1 MVQSRSWVAAAVLAT
16 GVVVAVVAGSA
27 ILASS
32 LIEFRAMELVVQ
44 VKGLSERE
52 VAADT
57 VIWPIKFNDVDNNLT
72 TLVANVERKNEQ
84 IQAFL
89 KRQGFSQ
96 KEITVAM
103 PQIVDR
109 QAGFYDPN
117 ANQMRYTASSTVTV
131 YSTNV
136 DLVHQAMAK
145 LLELSKTGIAIAGQ
159 DYDSKA
165 EFIFSGLNELKPDMI
180 AEATRNAREVATKF
194 AADSDSKLGKIKTA
208 SQGQFSIT
216 DRDSNTPYIKKV
228 RVVATVD
235 YYLSD

>member
-1 MVQSRSWVAAAVLAT
+1 MVQSRSWVSATILAL
-16 GVVVAVVAGSA
+16 ALVAGSA
-27 ILASS
+27 ILANS
-32 LIEFRAMELVVQ
+32 LIEFRAMERVVQ
-44 VKGLSERE
+44 VKGLAERE
-52 VAADT
+52 VAADR

-89 KRQGFSQ
+89 KLQGFGQ
-96 KEITVAM
+96 NEISVAV

-109 QAGFYDPN
+109 QAGYYDPN
-117 ANQMRYTASSTVTV
+117 ANQMRYTASSIVTV
-131 YSTNV
+131 YSSNV

-165 EFIFSGLNELKPDMI
+165 EFIFSGLNELKPNMI
-180 AEATRNAREVATKF
+180 EEATRNAREVATKF
-194 AADSDSKLGKIKTA
+194 AADSQSKLGKIKTA
-208 SQGQFSIT
+208 SQGQFSIS
-216 DRDSNTPYIKKV
+216 DRDSNTLYIKKV

>member
-1 MVQSRSWVAAAVLAT
+1 MQQSRSWVAAAILAA
-16 GVVVAVVAGSA
+16 GMVAGSA
-27 ILASS
+27 ILANS
-32 LIEFRAMELVVQ
+32 LIEFRGMERVVQ

-57 VIWPIKFNDVDNNLT
+57 VIWPIKFNEVDNNLT
-72 TLVANVERKNEQ
+72 TLVANIERKNEQ

-89 KRQGFSQ
+89 KLQGFSQ
-96 KEITVAM
+96 KEISVSV

-109 QAGFYDPN
+109 QAGYYDPN

-131 YSTNV
+131 YSSNV

-145 LLELSKTGIAIAGQ
+145 LLDLSKTGIAIAGQ
-159 DYDSKA
+159 DYDSKP

-180 AEATRNAREVATKF
+180 EETTRNAREVATKF
-194 AADSDSKLGKIKTA
+194 AADSDSKLGKIKSA

>member
-32 LIEFRAMELVVQ
+32 LIEFRAMERVVQ

-89 KRQGFSQ
+89 KLQGFSQ

-194 AADSDSKLGKIKTA
+194 AADSDSKLGTIKTA
-208 SQGQFSIT
+208 SQGPF
-216 DRDSNTPYIKKV
+216 R
-228 RVVATVD
+228 
-235 YYLSD
+235 

>member
-1 MVQSRSWVAAAVLAT
+1 MQQSLSWVAAAILAA
-16 GVVVAVVAGSA
+16 GMVAGSA

-32 LIEFRAMELVVQ
+32 VIEFRAMERVVQ

-52 VAADT
+52 VAADS
-57 VIWPIKFNDVDNNLT
+57 VIWPIKFNEVDNNLT
-72 TLVANVERKNEQ
+72 TLVANLERKNEQ

-89 KRQGFSQ
+89 KLQGFSQ
-96 KEITVAM
+96 KEITIAV

-109 QAGFYDPN
+109 QAGYYDPN

-131 YSTNV
+131 YSSNV

-159 DYDSKA
+159 DYDSKP

-180 AEATRNAREVATKF
+180 EEATRNAREVATKF

>member
-1 MVQSRSWVAAAVLAT
+1 MIQSRSWVAAAVLAL
-16 GVVVAVVAGSA
+16 GIVAGSA

-32 LIEFRAMELVVQ
+32 LIQFRAMERVVQ
-44 VKGLSERE
+44 VKGLAERE

-89 KRQGFSQ
+89 KLQGFSQ
-96 KEITVAM
+96 KEISVGV

-109 QAGFYDPN
+109 QAGYYDPN
-117 ANQMRYTASSTVTV
+117 ANQMRYTASSIVTV
-131 YSTNV
+131 YSSNV

-180 AEATRNAREVATKF
+180 EEATRNAREVATKF

-208 SQGQFSIT
+208 SQGQFSIS

>member
-1 MVQSRSWVAAAVLAT
+1 MVQSRSWVAATVIAL
-16 GVVVAVVAGSA
+16 GMVAGSA
-27 ILASS
+27 ILANS
-32 LIEFRAMELVVQ
+32 LIEFRAMERVVQ

-57 VIWPIKFNDVDNNLT
+57 VIWPIKFNDVDNNMT

-89 KRQGFSQ
+89 KLQGFSQ
-96 KEITVAM
+96 KEISVAV

-109 QAGFYDPN
+109 QAGYYDPN

-131 YSTNV
+131 YSSNV

-159 DYDSKA
+159 DYDSKP

>member
-1 MVQSRSWVAAAVLAT
+1 MQQSLSWVAAAILAA
-16 GVVVAVVAGSA
+16 GMVAGSA

-32 LIEFRAMELVVQ
+32 VIEFRAMERVVQ

-52 VAADT
+52 VAADS
-57 VIWPIKFNDVDNNLT
+57 VIWPIKFNEVDNNLT
-72 TLVANVERKNEQ
+72 SLVANLERKNEQ

-89 KRQGFSQ
+89 KLQGFSQ
-96 KEITVAM
+96 KEITIAV

-109 QAGFYDPN
+109 QAGYYDPN
-117 ANQMRYTASSTVTV
+117 ANQMRYTATSTVTV
-131 YSTNV
+131 YSSNV

-159 DYDSKA
+159 DYDSKP

-180 AEATRNAREVATKF
+180 EEATRNAREVATKF

>member
-1 MVQSRSWVAAAVLAT
+1 MQTSRSWPAATILALGLIAGSAVLAK
-16 GVVVAVVAGSA
+16 G
-27 ILASS
+27 
-32 LIEFRAMELVVQ
+32 LIDFRAMERVVQ

-52 VAADT
+52 VAADS
-57 VIWPIKFNDVDNNLT
+57 VIWPIKFNEVDNNLT

-89 KRQGFSQ
+89 KLQGFSQ
-96 KEITVAM
+96 KEITLSV

-109 QAGFYDPN
+109 QASFYDPN

-131 YSTNV
+131 YSSNV

-159 DYDSKA
+159 DYDTKA

-180 AEATRNAREVATKF
+180 EEATRNAREVATKF
-194 AADSDSKLGKIKTA
+194 AADSDSQLGKIKSA

>member
-1 MVQSRSWVAAAVLAT
+1 M
-16 GVVVAVVAGSA
+16 
-27 ILASS
+27 
-32 LIEFRAMELVVQ
+32 
-44 VKGLSERE
+44 
-52 VAADT
+52 
-57 VIWPIKFNDVDNNLT
+57 
-72 TLVANVERKNEQ
+72 VANLERKNEQ

-89 KRQGFSQ
+89 KLQGFSQ
-96 KEITVAM
+96 KEITIAV

-109 QAGFYDPN
+109 QAGYYDPN

-131 YSTNV
+131 YSSNV

-159 DYDSKA
+159 DYDSKP

-180 AEATRNAREVATKF
+180 EEATRNAREVATKF

>member
-1 MVQSRSWVAAAVLAT
+1 MQQSHSWIAAAVLAV
-16 GVVVAVVAGSA
+16 GIAAGCS
-27 ILASS
+27 ILANG
-32 LIEFRAMELVVQ
+32 LIEFRAMERVVQ

-52 VAADT
+52 VAADS
-57 VIWPIKFNDVDNNLT
+57 VIWPIKFNEVENNLT

-89 KRQGFSQ
+89 KLQGFSQ

-109 QAGFYDPN
+109 QAGYYDPN

-131 YSTNV
+131 YSGNV

-159 DYDSKA
+159 DYDSKP
-165 EFIFSGLNELKPDMI
+165 EFIFSGLNEIKPDMI
-180 AEATRNAREVATKF
+180 EEATRNAREVATKF
-194 AADSDSKLGKIKTA
+194 AADSASKLGKIKTA
-208 SQGQFSIT
+208 SQGQFSIS

>member
-1 MVQSRSWVAAAVLAT
+1 MVQSRSWVAATVIAL
-16 GVVVAVVAGSA
+16 GMVAGSA
-27 ILASS
+27 ILANS
-32 LIEFRAMELVVQ
+32 LIEFRAMERVVQ

-89 KRQGFSQ
+89 KLQGFSQ
-96 KEITVAM
+96 KEISVAV

-109 QAGFYDPN
+109 QAGYYDPN

-131 YSTNV
+131 YSSNV

-159 DYDSKA
+159 DYDSKP

>member
-1 MVQSRSWVAAAVLAT
+1 MQQSRLWLAAAILAT
-16 GVVVAVVAGSA
+16 GMVAGSV
-27 ILASS
+27 ILANS
-32 LIEFRAMELVVQ
+32 LIKFRAMERVVQ

-57 VIWPIKFNDVDNNLT
+57 VIWPIKFNEVDNNLT
-72 TLVANVERKNEQ
+72 TLVANLERKNEQ

-89 KRQGFSQ
+89 KLQGFSQ
-96 KEITVAM
+96 KEITVAV

-117 ANQMRYTASSTVTV
+117 ANQLRYTASSTVTV
-131 YSTNV
+131 YSSNV

-159 DYDSKA
+159 DYDSKP

-180 AEATRNAREVATKF
+180 EEATRNAREVATKF
-194 AADSDSKLGKIKTA
+194 AADSDSKLGKIKMA

>member
-1 MVQSRSWVAAAVLAT
+1 MQQSLSWVAAAILAA
-16 GVVVAVVAGSA
+16 GMVAGSA

-32 LIEFRAMELVVQ
+32 VIEFRAMERVVQ

-52 VAADT
+52 VAADS

-72 TLVANVERKNEQ
+72 TLVANLERKNEQ

-89 KRQGFSQ
+89 KLQGFSQ
-96 KEITVAM
+96 KEITIAV

-109 QAGFYDPN
+109 QAGYYDPN
-117 ANQMRYTASSTVTV
+117 ANQMRYTATSTVTV
-131 YSTNV
+131 YSSNV

-159 DYDSKA
+159 DYDSKP

-180 AEATRNAREVATKF
+180 EEATRNAREVATKF

>member
-1 MVQSRSWVAAAVLAT
+1 MVQSRSWVAAAVLAA
-16 GVVVAVVAGSA
+16 GMVAGSA

-32 LIEFRAMELVVQ
+32 LIEFRAMERVVQ

-89 KRQGFSQ
+89 KLQGFSQ
-96 KEITVAM
+96 KEITVAV

-109 QAGFYDPN
+109 QAGYYDPN

-131 YSTNV
+131 YSSNV

-159 DYDSKA
+159 DYDSKP

>member
-1 MVQSRSWVAAAVLAT
+1 MQQSLSWVAAAILAA
-16 GVVVAVVAGSA
+16 GMVAGSA

-32 LIEFRAMELVVQ
+32 VIEFRAMERVVQ

-52 VAADT
+52 VAADS

-72 TLVANVERKNEQ
+72 TLVANLERKNEQ

-89 KRQGFSQ
+89 KLQGFSQ
-96 KEITVAM
+96 KEITIAV

-109 QAGFYDPN
+109 QAGYYDPN

-131 YSTNV
+131 YSSNV

-159 DYDSKA
+159 DYDSKP

-180 AEATRNAREVATKF
+180 EEATRNAREVATKF

>member
-1 MVQSRSWVAAAVLAT
+1 MQQSRLWVAAAVLAT
-16 GVVVAVVAGSA
+16 GMVAGSA
-27 ILASS
+27 ILANS
-32 LIEFRAMELVVQ
+32 LIEFRTMERVVQ
-44 VKGLSERE
+44 VKGLSERD

-57 VIWPIKFNDVDNNLT
+57 VIWPIKFNDVDNNLP

-89 KRQGFSQ
+89 KLQGFSQ
-96 KEITVAM
+96 KEITVAV

-109 QAGFYDPN
+109 QAGYYDPN

-131 YSTNV
+131 YSSNV

-159 DYDSKA
+159 DYDSKP

-180 AEATRNAREVATKF
+180 EEATRNAREVATKF
-194 AADSDSKLGKIKTA
+194 AADSQSKLGKIKTA

>member
-1 MVQSRSWVAAAVLAT
+1 MQQSRSWVAAAILAA
-16 GVVVAVVAGSA
+16 GMVAGSA
-27 ILASS
+27 ILANS
-32 LIEFRAMELVVQ
+32 LIEFRGMERVVQ

-57 VIWPIKFNDVDNNLT
+57 VIWPIKFNEVDNNLT
-72 TLVANVERKNEQ
+72 TLVANIERKNEQ

-89 KRQGFSQ
+89 KLQGFSQ
-96 KEITVAM
+96 KEISVSV

-109 QAGFYDPN
+109 QAGYYDPN

-131 YSTNV
+131 YSSNV

-145 LLELSKTGIAIAGQ
+145 LLDLSKTGIAIAGQ
-159 DYDSKA
+159 DYDSKP

-180 AEATRNAREVATKF
+180 EEATRNAREVATKF
-194 AADSDSKLGKIKTA
+194 AADSDSKLGKIKSA

>member
-1 MVQSRSWVAAAVLAT
+1 MQDSRLWLAASILAA
-16 GVVVAVVAGSA
+16 GLVAGSA
-27 ILASS
+27 IVAHSV
-32 LIEFRAMELVVQ
+32 IEFRSMERVVQ

-57 VIWPIKFNDVDNNLT
+57 VIWPIKFNEVDENLT

-84 IQAFL
+84 IKAFL
-89 KRQGFSQ
+89 TLQGFSQ
-96 KEITVAM
+96 KEISTAV

-109 QAGFYDPN
+109 KAGYYDPN
-117 ANQMRYTASSTVTV
+117 ANQLRYTATSIVTV

-145 LLELSKTGIAIAGQ
+145 LLELSKSGIAIAGQ
-159 DYDSKA
+159 DYDSKP
-165 EFIFSGLNELKPDMI
+165 EFIFSGLNDLKPDMI
-180 AEATRNAREVATKF
+180 EEATRNAREVATKF
-194 AADSDSKLGKIKTA
+194 AADSSSQLGKIKAA
-208 SQGQFSIT
+208 SQGQFSIS

>member
-1 MVQSRSWVAAAVLAT
+1 MQQSRLWVAAAVLAT
-16 GVVVAVVAGSA
+16 GMVAGSA
-27 ILASS
+27 ILANS
-32 LIEFRAMELVVQ
+32 LIEFRAMERVVQ
-44 VKGLSERE
+44 VKGLSERD
-52 VAADT
+52 VNADT

-89 KRQGFSQ
+89 KLQGFSQ
-96 KEITVAM
+96 KEITVAV

-109 QAGFYDPN
+109 QAGYYDPN

-131 YSTNV
+131 YSSNV

-159 DYDSKA
+159 DYDSKP

-180 AEATRNAREVATKF
+180 EEATRNAREVATKF
-194 AADSDSKLGKIKTA
+194 AADSQSKLGKIKTA

>member
-1 MVQSRSWVAAAVLAT
+1 MQQSRSWVAAAVIAT
-16 GVVVAVVAGSA
+16 GMVAAVVAGSA
-27 ILASS
+27 ILANS
-32 LIEFRAMELVVQ
+32 LIEFRAMERVVQ
-44 VKGLSERE
+44 VKGLSERD

-57 VIWPIKFNDVDNNLT
+57 VIWPIKFNEVDNNLT

-89 KRQGFSQ
+89 KLQGFSQ
-96 KEITVAM
+96 KEINVAL

-109 QAGFYDPN
+109 QAGYYDPN

-131 YSTNV
+131 YSSNV

-159 DYDSKA
+159 DYDSKP
-165 EFIFSGLNELKPDMI
+165 EFIFSGLNEIKPDMI
-180 AEATRNAREVATKF
+180 AEATHNAREVATKF

>member
-1 MVQSRSWVAAAVLAT
+1 MVQSRSWVAATVIAL
-16 GVVVAVVAGSA
+16 GMVAGSA
-27 ILASS
+27 ILANS
-32 LIEFRAMELVVQ
+32 LIEFRAMERVVQ

-89 KRQGFSQ
+89 KLQGFSQ
-96 KEITVAM
+96 KEISVAV

-109 QAGFYDPN
+109 QAGYYDPN

-131 YSTNV
+131 YSSNV

-159 DYDSKA
+159 DYDSKP

-180 AEATRNAREVATKF
+180 ADATRNAREVAAKF

>member
-1 MVQSRSWVAAAVLAT
+1 MQQSHSWVAAAILAA
-16 GVVVAVVAGSA
+16 GMVAGSA

-32 LIEFRAMELVVQ
+32 LIEFRAMERVVQ

-52 VAADT
+52 VAADS

-72 TLVANVERKNEQ
+72 TLVANLERKNEQ

-89 KRQGFSQ
+89 KLQGFSQ
-96 KEITVAM
+96 KEITIAV

-109 QAGFYDPN
+109 QAGYYDPN

-131 YSTNV
+131 YSSNV

-159 DYDSKA
+159 DYDSKP

-180 AEATRNAREVATKF
+180 EEATRNAREVATKF

>member
-1 MVQSRSWVAAAVLAT
+1 MAV
-16 GVVVAVVAGSA
+16 
-27 ILASS
+27 
-32 LIEFRAMELVVQ
+32 
-44 VKGLSERE
+44 
-52 VAADT
+52 
-57 VIWPIKFNDVDNNLT
+57 
-72 TLVANVERKNEQ
+72 
-84 IQAFL
+84 
-89 KRQGFSQ
+89 
-96 KEITVAM
+96 

-117 ANQMRYTASSTVTV
+117 ANQLRYTASSTVTV
-131 YSTNV
+131 YSSNV

-159 DYDSKA
+159 DYDSKP

-180 AEATRNAREVATKF
+180 EEATRNAREVATKF
-194 AADSDSKLGKIKTA
+194 AADSDSKLGKIKMA

>member
-1 MVQSRSWVAAAVLAT
+1 MVQSRSWVAAAVLAA
-16 GVVVAVVAGSA
+16 GMVAGSA

-32 LIEFRAMELVVQ
+32 LIEFRAMERVVQ

-89 KRQGFSQ
+89 KLQGFSQ
-96 KEITVAM
+96 KEITVAV

-109 QAGFYDPN
+109 QAGYYDPN

-159 DYDSKA
+159 DYDTKP

-194 AADSDSKLGKIKTA
+194 AADSNSKLGKIKTA

>member
-1 MVQSRSWVAAAVLAT
+1 MQQSRSWVAAAILAA
-16 GVVVAVVAGSA
+16 GMVAASA
-27 ILASS
+27 ILANS
-32 LIEFRAMELVVQ
+32 LIEFRGMERVVQ

-57 VIWPIKFNDVDNNLT
+57 VIWPIKFNEVDNNLT
-72 TLVANVERKNEQ
+72 TLVANIERKNEQ

-89 KRQGFSQ
+89 KLQGFSQ
-96 KEITVAM
+96 KEISVSV

-109 QAGFYDPN
+109 QAGYYDPN

-131 YSTNV
+131 YSSNV

-145 LLELSKTGIAIAGQ
+145 LLDLSKTGIAIAGQ
-159 DYDSKA
+159 DYDSKP

-180 AEATRNAREVATKF
+180 EEATRNAREVATKF

>member
-1 MVQSRSWVAAAVLAT
+1 MVQSRSWVAATVIAL
-16 GVVVAVVAGSA
+16 GMVAGSA
-27 ILASS
+27 ILANS
-32 LIEFRAMELVVQ
+32 LIEFRAMERVVQ

-89 KRQGFSQ
+89 KLQGFSQ
-96 KEITVAM
+96 KEITVAV

-109 QAGFYDPN
+109 QAGYYDPN

-159 DYDSKA
+159 DYDSKP

-180 AEATRNAREVATKF
+180 ADATRNAREVATKF

>member
-1 MVQSRSWVAAAVLAT
+1 MQQSLSWVAAAILAA
-16 GVVVAVVAGSA
+16 GMVAGSA

-32 LIEFRAMELVVQ
+32 VIEFRAMERVVQ

-52 VAADT
+52 VAADS
-57 VIWPIKFNDVDNNLT
+57 VIWPIKFNEVDNNLT
-72 TLVANVERKNEQ
+72 SLVANLERKNEQ

-89 KRQGFSQ
+89 KLQGFSQ
-96 KEITVAM
+96 KEITIAV

-109 QAGFYDPN
+109 QAGYYDPN

-131 YSTNV
+131 YSSNV

-159 DYDSKA
+159 DYDSKP

-180 AEATRNAREVATKF
+180 EEATRNAREVATKF

>member
-1 MVQSRSWVAAAVLAT
+1 MQQSRLWLAAAILAT
-16 GVVVAVVAGSA
+16 GMVAGSV
-27 ILASS
+27 ILANS
-32 LIEFRAMELVVQ
+32 LIKFRAMERVVQ

-57 VIWPIKFNDVDNNLT
+57 VIWPIKFNEVDNNLT
-72 TLVANVERKNEQ
+72 TLVANLERKNEQ

-89 KRQGFSQ
+89 KLQGFSQ
-96 KEITVAM
+96 KEITVAV

-117 ANQMRYTASSTVTV
+117 ANQLRYTASSTVTV
-131 YSTNV
+131 YSSNV

-159 DYDSKA
+159 DYDSKP
-165 EFIFSGLNELKPDMI
+165 EFIFSGLNELKPGMI
-180 AEATRNAREVATKF
+180 EEATRNAREVATKF

-208 SQGQFSIT
+208 SQGQFSIA

>member
-1 MVQSRSWVAAAVLAT
+1 MVQSRSWVAAAVLAA
-16 GVVVAVVAGSA
+16 GMVAGSA

-32 LIEFRAMELVVQ
+32 LVEFRAMERVVQ

-89 KRQGFSQ
+89 KLQGFSQ
-96 KEITVAM
+96 KEITVAV

-109 QAGFYDPN
+109 QAGYYDPN

-131 YSTNV
+131 YSSNV

-159 DYDSKA
+159 DYDSKP

>member
-1 MVQSRSWVAAAVLAT
+1 MQQSRSWVAAAVLAA
-16 GVVVAVVAGSA
+16 GMVAGSA

-32 LIEFRAMELVVQ
+32 LIEFRAMERVVQ

-57 VIWPIKFNDVDNNLT
+57 VIWPIKFNDVDNSLT

-89 KRQGFSQ
+89 KLQGFSQ
-96 KEITVAM
+96 KEITVAV

-109 QAGFYDPN
+109 QAGYYDPN

-131 YSTNV
+131 YSNNV

-159 DYDSKA
+159 DYDSKP

-180 AEATRNAREVATKF
+180 AEATRNAREVAAKF

>member
-1 MVQSRSWVAAAVLAT
+1 MIQSRSWVAAAVLAA
-16 GVVVAVVAGSA
+16 GMVAGSA

-32 LIEFRAMELVVQ
+32 LIEFRAMERVVQ

-89 KRQGFSQ
+89 KLQGFSQ
-96 KEITVAM
+96 KEITVAV

-109 QAGFYDPN
+109 QAGYYDPN

-131 YSTNV
+131 YSSNV

-159 DYDSKA
+159 DYDSKP

-180 AEATRNAREVATKF
+180 EEATRNAREVATKF

-216 DRDSNTPYIKKV
+216 YRDSNTPYIKKV

>member
-1 MVQSRSWVAAAVLAT
+1 MNQSRSWVAAAVLAT

-32 LIEFRAMELVVQ
+32 LIEFRAMERVVQ

-89 KRQGFSQ
+89 KLQGFSQ
-96 KEITVAM
+96 KEITIAM

-109 QAGFYDPN
+109 QAGYFDPN

>member
-1 MVQSRSWVAAAVLAT
+1 MIQSRSWVAAAVLAA
-16 GVVVAVVAGSA
+16 GMVAGST
-27 ILASS
+27 ILANS
-32 LIEFRAMELVVQ
+32 LIEFRAMERVVQ

-89 KRQGFSQ
+89 KLQGFSQ
-96 KEITVAM
+96 KEITVAV

-109 QAGFYDPN
+109 QAGYYDPN

-131 YSTNV
+131 YSSNV

-159 DYDSKA
+159 DYDSKP

>member
-1 MVQSRSWVAAAVLAT
+1 MVQSRSWVAATVIAL
-16 GVVVAVVAGSA
+16 GMVAGSA
-27 ILASS
+27 ILANS
-32 LIEFRAMELVVQ
+32 LIEFRAMERVVQ

-89 KRQGFSQ
+89 KLQSFSQ
-96 KEITVAM
+96 KEISVAV

-109 QAGFYDPN
+109 QAGYYDPN

-131 YSTNV
+131 YSSNV

-159 DYDSKA
+159 DYDSKP

>member
-1 MVQSRSWVAAAVLAT
+1 MQQSRSWVAAAILAA
-16 GVVVAVVAGSA
+16 GLVAGSA
-27 ILASS
+27 ILAKG
-32 LIEFRAMELVVQ
+32 LIEFRSMERVVQ
-44 VKGLSERE
+44 VKGLSERD

-89 KRQGFSQ
+89 KLQGFSQ
-96 KEITVAM
+96 KEITVAL

-109 QAGFYDPN
+109 QAGYYDPN

-131 YSTNV
+131 YSSNV

-159 DYDSKA
+159 DYDSKP

-180 AEATRNAREVATKF
+180 AEATKNAREVAAKF

-208 SQGQFSIT
+208 SQGQFSIA

>member
-1 MVQSRSWVAAAVLAT
+1 MQQSHSWVAAAILAA
-16 GVVVAVVAGSA
+16 GMVAGSA

-32 LIEFRAMELVVQ
+32 LIEFRAMERVVQ

-52 VAADT
+52 VAADS

-72 TLVANVERKNEQ
+72 TLVANLERKNEQ

-89 KRQGFSQ
+89 KLQGFSQ
-96 KEITVAM
+96 KEITIAV

-109 QAGFYDPN
+109 QAGYYDPN

-131 YSTNV
+131 YSNNV

-159 DYDSKA
+159 DYDSKP

-180 AEATRNAREVATKF
+180 EEATRNAREVATKF